1 MKEHAKAI
9 ATLDENSLLAKHNVL
24 RNHEIDL
31 ENVEIVDRSP
41 TWRQRLFLE
50 AWHSVRDK
58 NSINEHIALPS
69 VYKNIHSSHLHFLSL
84 LKKATV
90 VAETSET
97 TRIFSQYKP
106 FNSSLIKFFNMSG
119 YTPYIFK

>member
-9 ATLDENSLLAKHNVL
+9 ETLDENSLLAKHRML
-24 RNHEIDL
+24 HGHEIDL

-58 NSINEHIALPS
+58 NSINEHITLPS
-69 VYKNIHSSHLHFLSL
+69 VYKTI
-84 LKKATV
+84 
-90 VAETSET
+90 
-97 TRIFSQYKP
+97 
-106 FNSSLIKFFNMSG
+106 NSFQRH
-119 YTPYIFK
+119 